1 MVFQRCDSAVRPL
14 DNGHIGSLDSSA
26 DRHEGSMM
34 KTTGKHRTTIISV
47 LAAALLGA
55 ATSLMLFVGAG
66 TAQADPQ
73 EIDWAPYVPMSYL
86 TVRVTDTTG
95 VASDCFYTSTPMPWS
110 LWQLPTYQHQFH
122 LPANQQVSW
131 QITNY
136 DWPLPPVATGTFWN
150 VTVDCG
156 ANGQS
161 TKIKQF

>member
-1 MVFQRCDSAVRPL
+1 MDKGQ
-14 DNGHIGSLDSSA
+14 IGSLNCSA
-26 DRHEGSMM
+26 DQHERSIM
-34 KTTGKHRTTIISV
+34 TTSGKRRKARTSL
-47 LAAALLGA
+47 LAAALVGSA
-55 ATSLMLFVGAG
+55 APLMLFAGAG
-66 TAQADPQ
+66 TAHADPQ
-73 EIDWAPYVPMSYL
+73 DIDWDPWVPLTYL
-86 TVRVTDTTG
+86 TVRVTDLTG

-150 VTVDCG
+150 VAVDCG
-156 ANGQS
+156 ANGQT